1 MNICRF
7 DSLKSRKSYK
17 KADLLSPITDV
28 IQILPEFKPGPFIC
42 EIAKRHPNFSLF
54 KEKTMRRTSVL
65 YRMLVAMLLAI
76 AVVLLTTSC
85 SASENHPTKTAVS
98 SPPKK
103 VYLIG
108 HRGAAGLAPENTLA
122 AFRRACDIGV
132 DAMELDVLLTA
143 DGEVV
148 VHHDFN
154 LKPEIARTSD
164 GKWLDKHSAAVINHL
179 TLAELKTYDV
189 GRLKPNTR
197 YARRYPELQPVD
209 GERIPTLGEVI
220 TVLKNSC
227 RPSTQLWIEIKTSPE
242 KPDLTPSP
250 ETVTAA
256 VLNAVRREKL
266 TDRIRILSF
275 DWRALVHVQKIA
287 PEIPTVYLSLVG
299 RSLNNIKPGQPGVS
313 PWTAGI
319 DIDDYRGSI
328 PRAVRAVGGHYW
340 AQYYKHMTYDDL
352 NAAHEMGIQVFVWTV
367 DSKSEMLRLIEM
379 GVDGII
385 TNRPDIFKSIR
396 RSSQSE

>member
-1 MNICRF
+1 
-7 DSLKSRKSYK
+7 
-17 KADLLSPITDV
+17 
-28 IQILPEFKPGPFIC
+28 
-42 EIAKRHPNFSLF
+42 
-54 KEKTMRRTSVL
+54 MRRTSAI
-65 YRMLVAMLLAI
+65 YRTLVAILLANAI
-76 AVVLLTTSC
+76 ILLTTSC
-85 SASENHPTKTAVS
+85 SVSENHPTKTAAS

-122 AFRRACDIGV
+122 AFRRACEIGV

-143 DGEVV
+143 EGEIV
-148 VHHDFN
+148 VHHDFS
-154 LKPEIARTSD
+154 LKPEIARNSD
-164 GKWLDKHSAAVINHL
+164 GKWIEKHSAAVVNHL

-220 TVLKNSC
+220 ALLKNSC
-227 RPSTQLWIEIKTSPE
+227 LPSTQLWIEIKTSPE

-250 ETVTAA
+250 ETVAEA
-256 VLNAVRREKL
+256 VLNVVRREKL

-287 PEIPTVYLSLVG
+287 PEIPTVYVSLTGV
-299 RSLNNIKPGQPGVS
+299 RLNNIKPGQPGVS
-313 PWTAGI
+313 PWMAGI
-319 DIDDYRGSI
+319 DIDDYSGSI
-328 PRAVRAVGGHYW
+328 PRAVKAAGGRYW
-340 AQYYKHMTYDDL
+340 AQYYKHMTYGDL
-352 NAAHEMGIQVFVWTV
+352 NEAHAMGIQVFVWTV

-385 TNRPDIFKSIR
+385 TNRPDIFKSIP
-396 RSSQSE
+396 RSSQPE